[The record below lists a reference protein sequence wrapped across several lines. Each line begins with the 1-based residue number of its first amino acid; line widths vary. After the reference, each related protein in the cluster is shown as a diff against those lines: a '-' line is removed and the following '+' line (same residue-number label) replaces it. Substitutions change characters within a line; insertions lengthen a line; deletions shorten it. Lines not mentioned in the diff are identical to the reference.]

1 MFVPVLQVI
10 FFAVECFGMSAGN
23 ETFRFE
29 TVVQNV
35 EQLTRF
41 ASGIVLQSQLHSDFT
56 NVTAYFLKFEKNQFL
71 KFRKFPTGKVHLK
84 IKSLYERSQ
93 EIYFDPKMKQV
104 HEGLKWME
112 PMMKITGKL
121 EDSLNK
127 EEINKYIDKIDSL
140 QSRAS
145 MFENLR
151 FKNYKQI
158 FKCFMKVDSRNRVM
172 ECFEILKHGQII
184 LRDLQKTLRRTLPS
198 PEINIFFNRI
208 QNIVN
213 SYQPVQLLAAAVNLM
228 ELFSNVN
235 ASVKG
240 IEDAVKRIGEQFNRS
255 KTRLNEL
262 TNQMNVH
269 DALDTLYQLAERSSE
284 ISLQQESL
292 DNIFPNTEDIN
303 KLFSDLETK
312 WMKNL
317 VEVSVGKNGV
327 KKMKRALE
335 PLEKYTHR
343 VIEISNI
350 LKKLFQQNWGL
361 TAENLISVFTEVEL
375 LESWL
380 KSSRVDGHFSVPPYS
395 FEPFLKCVNKLP
407 QLSNSVNQE
416 IFMKLMRQTEE
427 FYRQLEQWNE
437 LSSFN
442 NKTWF
447 ISFIKNQYISVD
459 TFLKSLSDEKDIDTI
474 KREMEKMQEDFLS
487 TESDEF
493 VAEMDYFLEKKISV
507 LERLFEEGFIQNL
520 QSHPDMSLFT
530 ETIDQIRENEI
541 FPLINCYLQEKKTF
555 STLSKIINGAS
566 KFNEF
571 SDHKVQMEWFFS
583 FLNELSQ
590 AQKLLND
597 TEQFI
602 TSWQT
607 DGVLKQESKKMIEFG
622 TGHDVAGRLWS
633 GFKSLKMMEPHFE
646 NQKLFES
653 LASLEVDETNGEFA
667 RRWVRSYR
675 NGTIQLIKDMK
686 KMEEVSR
693 KYGNGEYGLK
703 GVFEMFTQ
711 ASKIRGVLISWRGVD
726 RLRIKSIQEFMEL
739 ENRNDLDFSSHSEHL
754 NSAAHD
760 VTTLREFLES
770 FRDPILLQANFPVF
784 TVLLI
789 LGSLLASIF
798 LILVVGF
805 FLTSNGRKRWRK
817 FYLARWG
824 SKEDLE
830 QCWRYSFWT
839 DQVSNKN
846 MLCEAVREINYD
858 HVKTLVGKGAYIN
871 PYNNFGNT
879 PLHASTKYGHVK
891 IVEILLMNGADR
903 GAYNTDNRTP
913 EQMNEVILKDV
924 TSNASL
930 GAANQ
935 KKRRAS
941 EDIERLYRKYDNLT
955 FRPRIPDLL
964 PTMAYHN
971 VEYMGKIYNTVETWA
986 RWVHK
991 QCIPFLFGVQFY
1003 MTNDAHSDASVVNQL
1018 KPLVEMHG
1026 ATLCDE
1032 MPLKENYNP
1041 GSHPFHHFHMG
1052 PIFII
1057 HAAKDHQFEQL
1068 RNDNL
1073 FTLMTIQQFI
1083 VFMLEMQVMYDPERK
1098 EPIPVKNEDFTTLH
1112 ATTSELKHP
1121 GQVKTSLFLILSQST
1136 GMRGCVIL
1144 LEDEAISTEEQ
1155 EELLFWDVLT

>member
-1 MFVPVLQVI
+1 MIL
-10 FFAVECFGMSAGN
+10 FAIECFGMSTGN

-41 ASGIVLQSQLHSDFT
+41 ASGIVLQSQLHNDFT

-104 HEGLKWME
+104 LEGLKWME

-121 EDSLNK
+121 GDSLNK
-127 EEINKYIDKIDSL
+127 KEINRYIYRINYL
-140 QSRAS
+140 QSQAS
-145 MFENLR
+145 IFENLR
-151 FKNYKQI
+151 FKNYTQI
-158 FKCFMKVDSRNRVM
+158 FKCFMKVDSKNRVM
-172 ECFEILKHGQII
+172 ECFEILKHGKII

-213 SYQPVQLLAAAVNLM
+213 SYQPVKLLAAAVNLM

-240 IEDAVKRIGEQFNRS
+240 IEDAVKRI
-255 KTRLNEL
+255 
-262 TNQMNVH
+262 
-269 DALDTLYQLAERSSE
+269 
-284 ISLQQESL
+284 
-292 DNIFPNTEDIN
+292 
-303 KLFSDLETK
+303 
-312 WMKNL
+312 
-317 VEVSVGKNGV
+317 
-327 KKMKRALE
+327 
-335 PLEKYTHR
+335 
-343 VIEISNI
+343 
-350 LKKLFQQNWGL
+350 
-361 TAENLISVFTEVEL
+361 
-375 LESWL
+375 
-380 KSSRVDGHFSVPPYS
+380 
-395 FEPFLKCVNKLP
+395 
-407 QLSNSVNQE
+407 
-416 IFMKLMRQTEE
+416 
-427 FYRQLEQWNE
+427 
-437 LSSFN
+437 
-442 NKTWF
+442 
-447 ISFIKNQYISVD
+447 
-459 TFLKSLSDEKDIDTI
+459 
-474 KREMEKMQEDFLS
+474 
-487 TESDEF
+487 
-493 VAEMDYFLEKKISV
+493 
-507 LERLFEEGFIQNL
+507 
-520 QSHPDMSLFT
+520 

-703 GVFEMFTQ
+703 GVFHC
-711 ASKIRGVLISWRGVD
+711 ASDTWFFISQHFSDTCR
-726 RLRIKSIQEFMEL
+726 RILFDIQ
-739 ENRNDLDFSSHSEHL
+739 R
-754 NSAAHD
+754 
-760 VTTLREFLES
+760 
-770 FRDPILLQANFPVF
+770 P
-784 TVLLI
+784 
-789 LGSLLASIF
+789 
-798 LILVVGF
+798 
-805 FLTSNGRKRWRK
+805 
-817 FYLARWG
+817 
-824 SKEDLE
+824 
-830 QCWRYSFWT
+830 
-839 DQVSNKN
+839 
-846 MLCEAVREINYD
+846 
-858 HVKTLVGKGAYIN
+858 KTLEKVLFGTLGKQGGFRAVLEVF
-871 PYNNFGNT
+871 NFGNT

-891 IVEILLMNGADR
+891 IVEILLINGADR

-913 EQMNEVILKDV
+913 EQMNEVILKNV
-924 TSNASL
+924 TSNGSL

-964 PTMAYHN
+964 PTMAYH
-971 VEYMGKIYNTVETWA
+971 VKIDSKITNSTVE
-986 RWVHK
+986 V
-991 QCIPFLFGVQFY
+991 
-1003 MTNDAHSDASVVNQL
+1003 
-1018 KPLVEMHG
+1018 
-1026 ATLCDE
+1026 
-1032 MPLKENYNP
+1032 
-1041 GSHPFHHFHMG
+1041 
-1052 PIFII
+1052 
-1057 HAAKDHQFEQL
+1057 
-1068 RNDNL
+1068 
-1073 FTLMTIQQFI
+1073 FTEKFKGI
-1083 VFMLEMQVMYDPERK
+1083 VSF
-1098 EPIPVKNEDFTTLH
+1098 
-1112 ATTSELKHP
+1112 
-1121 GQVKTSLFLILSQST
+1121 
-1136 GMRGCVIL
+1136 
-1144 LEDEAISTEEQ
+1144 
-1155 EELLFWDVLT
+1155 

>member
-1 MFVPVLQVI
+1 MIL
-10 FFAVECFGMSAGN
+10 FAIECFGMSTGN

-41 ASGIVLQSQLHSDFT
+41 ASGIVLQSQLHNDFT

-104 HEGLKWME
+104 LEGLKWME

-121 EDSLNK
+121 GDSLNK
-127 EEINKYIDKIDSL
+127 KEINRYIYRINYL
-140 QSRAS
+140 QSQAS
-145 MFENLR
+145 IFENLR
-151 FKNYKQI
+151 FKNYTQI
-158 FKCFMKVDSRNRVM
+158 FKCFMKVDSKNRVM
-172 ECFEILKHGQII
+172 ECFEILKHGKII

-213 SYQPVQLLAAAVNLM
+213 SYQPVKLLAAAVNLM

-240 IEDAVKRIGEQFNRS
+240 IEDAVKRI
-255 KTRLNEL
+255 
-262 TNQMNVH
+262 
-269 DALDTLYQLAERSSE
+269 
-284 ISLQQESL
+284 
-292 DNIFPNTEDIN
+292 
-303 KLFSDLETK
+303 
-312 WMKNL
+312 
-317 VEVSVGKNGV
+317 
-327 KKMKRALE
+327 
-335 PLEKYTHR
+335 
-343 VIEISNI
+343 
-350 LKKLFQQNWGL
+350 
-361 TAENLISVFTEVEL
+361 
-375 LESWL
+375 
-380 KSSRVDGHFSVPPYS
+380 
-395 FEPFLKCVNKLP
+395 
-407 QLSNSVNQE
+407 
-416 IFMKLMRQTEE
+416 
-427 FYRQLEQWNE
+427 
-437 LSSFN
+437 
-442 NKTWF
+442 
-447 ISFIKNQYISVD
+447 
-459 TFLKSLSDEKDIDTI
+459 
-474 KREMEKMQEDFLS
+474 
-487 TESDEF
+487 
-493 VAEMDYFLEKKISV
+493 
-507 LERLFEEGFIQNL
+507 
-520 QSHPDMSLFT
+520 

-711 ASKIRGVLISWRGVD
+711 ASKIRD
-726 RLRIKSIQEFMEL
+726 
-739 ENRNDLDFSSHSEHL
+739 
-754 NSAAHD
+754 
-760 VTTLREFLES
+760 
-770 FRDPILLQANFPVF
+770 
-784 TVLLI
+784 
-789 LGSLLASIF
+789 
-798 LILVVGF
+798 
-805 FLTSNGRKRWRK
+805 
-817 FYLARWG
+817 
-824 SKEDLE
+824 
-830 QCWRYSFWT
+830 
-839 DQVSNKN
+839 
-846 MLCEAVREINYD
+846 
-858 HVKTLVGKGAYIN
+858 
-871 PYNNFGNT
+871 FGNT

-891 IVEILLMNGADR
+891 IVEILLINGADR

-913 EQMNEVILKDV
+913 EQMNEVILKNV
-924 TSNASL
+924 TSNGSL

-964 PTMAYHN
+964 PTMAYH
-971 VEYMGKIYNTVETWA
+971 VKIDSKITNSTVE
-986 RWVHK
+986 V
-991 QCIPFLFGVQFY
+991 
-1003 MTNDAHSDASVVNQL
+1003 
-1018 KPLVEMHG
+1018 
-1026 ATLCDE
+1026 
-1032 MPLKENYNP
+1032 
-1041 GSHPFHHFHMG
+1041 
-1052 PIFII
+1052 
-1057 HAAKDHQFEQL
+1057 
-1068 RNDNL
+1068 
-1073 FTLMTIQQFI
+1073 FTEKFKGI
-1083 VFMLEMQVMYDPERK
+1083 VSF
-1098 EPIPVKNEDFTTLH
+1098 
-1112 ATTSELKHP
+1112 
-1121 GQVKTSLFLILSQST
+1121 
-1136 GMRGCVIL
+1136 
-1144 LEDEAISTEEQ
+1144 
-1155 EELLFWDVLT
+1155 